1 MQLTRTLIVAA
12 ALDILDSYG
21 LADMTMRRVASQL
34 EVAPGALYWHV
45 SNKQQL
51 ISAIADQILASVL
64 DDASL
69 STPTDITEQLRTAM
83 LLRRDGAELV
93 SAALSMPDSQTRADV
108 EKLLA
113 DSLDTTLD
121 SGTRRIGAATLLHF
135 VLGAAALEQSQRQF
149 AFDTG
154 TTIDGLDVAQ
164 EDFARG
170 VDLILAGLSQPP
182 TSAAV
187 T

>member
-34 EVAPGALYWHV
+34 EVAPGALYWHFA
-45 SNKQQL
+45 NKQQL
-51 ISAIADQILASVL
+51 ISAIADQILVHVL
-64 DDASL
+64 NGDTL
-69 STPTDITEQLRTAM
+69 STPEEITEQLRTAL

-113 DSLDTTLD
+113 SSLDPALD
-121 SGTRRIGAATLLHF
+121 ADTRRIGAATLLHF

-154 TTIDGLDVAQ
+154 TSIVGLDQAQ

-170 VDLILAGLSQPP
+170 VDLILAGLSQRPD
-182 TSAAV
+182 SAAV